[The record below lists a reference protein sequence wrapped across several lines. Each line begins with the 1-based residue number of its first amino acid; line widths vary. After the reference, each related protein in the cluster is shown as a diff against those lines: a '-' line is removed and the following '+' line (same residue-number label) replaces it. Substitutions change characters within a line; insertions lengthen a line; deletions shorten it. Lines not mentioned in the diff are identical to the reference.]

1 VSRLEP
7 PRGALAVVTAFR
19 QRFRIPLVALGGEE
33 VTTEDVRR
41 PVIRGIAIGT
51 RLQSLTKKIRLQ
63 QIPTCGSF
71 FAEYFS
77 MMIRLIAASSLLTLA
92 IGTAT
97 FDAAAARTVYD
108 GQWSLTI
115 NTERG
120 ACDSTYHFV
129 VDINNG
135 IVSHPNLVRL
145 KGRVAKGGSVRVTVA
160 AAGKSASG
168 SGRMT
173 RTSGRG
179 RWTGYS
185 GSDRCSGS
193 WSAQKY

>member
-1 VSRLEP
+1 
-7 PRGALAVVTAFR
+7 
-19 QRFRIPLVALGGEE
+19 
-33 VTTEDVRR
+33 
-41 PVIRGIAIGT
+41 
-51 RLQSLTKKIRLQ
+51 
-63 QIPTCGSF
+63 
-71 FAEYFS
+71 
-77 MMIRLIAASSLLTLA
+77 MMIRLIAVSSLVTLA